1 MKHAYPVACQELAA
15 ELCAA
20 AGITGSVETALVT
33 AYCGW
38 SYLAR
43 MEPESKDL
51 AVLKEIKDGFVQAM
65 TEVNKGKVDAAK
77 FELEIVRIEDQT
89 EKRNLYGYLGIALMV
104 FVLVGYALF
113 LSKDDFAKSLMQT
126 AIGLLAGGVGGYGA
140 GLVRRAKE

>member
-1 MKHAYPVACQELAA
+1 MKHAYPVACQALAR
-15 ELCAA
+15 ELCVA
-20 AGITGSVETALVT
+20 AGITDPVETGLVT

-43 MEPESKDL
+43 MEPENKDL

-65 TEVNKGKVDAAK
+65 AEVNRGKADVAK
-77 FELEIVRIEDQT
+77 IEVEIAHIEDRT
-89 EKRNLYGYLGIALMV
+89 EKRNLIGYLLIALMV
-104 FVLVGYALF
+104 FSLVAYALA

-140 GLVRRAKE
+140 GLVKRARE